1 MSESEYRSHLLIVLG
16 RIATA
21 LEHIQLLQTSPKS
34 TVRKA
39 EPKEEK

>member
-1 MSESEYRSHLLIVLG
+1 MSESEYRTHLLVLMG

-21 LEHIQLLQTSPKS
+21 LEHIQMLQTSPKS
-34 TVRKA
+34 PVRKA